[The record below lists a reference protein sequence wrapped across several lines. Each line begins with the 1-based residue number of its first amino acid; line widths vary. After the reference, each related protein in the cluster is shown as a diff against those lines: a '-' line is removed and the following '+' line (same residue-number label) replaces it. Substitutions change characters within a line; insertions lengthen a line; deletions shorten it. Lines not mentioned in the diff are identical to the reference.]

1 MDECG
6 KSVGTFLVV
15 QWLRLHVANA
25 GGIHSILGWGTRSR
39 VPQLRPETAKQTSKY
54 LREREREGE
63 SADCPPRLSDWLEF
77 EMGLPLK
84 VLPEPESAG
93 EA

>member
-25 GGIHSILGWGTRSR
+25 GGIHSILGWGTRSH
-39 VPQLRPETAKQTSKY
+39 VPQLRVHMPK
-54 LREREREGE
+54 
-63 SADCPPRLSDWLEF
+63 
-77 EMGLPLK
+77 LK
-84 VLPEPESAG
+84 DPACHN
-93 EA
+93 